1 MVDKAL
7 EAGLMDN
14 HCEPDEKEKI
24 SKKTGEDKLVSAY
37 NVLRIHQFL
46 GKYESDLNVRR
57 SRSKPAGKKKISVQ
71 QREEREAAIEH
82 LVARMHPKPPQ
93 TDEKQK
99 ESPEVKAAR
108 KKKAKENKELIN
120 HFLENYTE
128 DMHKRRLHIKQVRF
142 SLHVCLCRAVLTLAV
157 QFVRS
162 RAHLA
167 LSACA
172 RTGAAACSRG
182 GRCEDGEAEG
192 PRREKI
198 VKQMPTG
205 RWQQQQEQQQQEQH
219 RPADMHRLGTMRVNA

>member
-1 MVDKAL
+1 M
-7 EAGLMDN
+7 
-14 HCEPDEKEKI
+14 
-24 SKKTGEDKLVSAY
+24 
-37 NVLRIHQFL
+37 
-46 GKYESDLNVRR
+46 KYTSGQ
-57 SRSKPAGKKKISVQ
+57 A
-71 QREEREAAIEH
+71 
-82 LVARMHPKPPQ
+82 HPKPPQ

-142 SLHVCLCRAVLTLAV
+142 SLRVCLCRAVLPLAV

-167 LSACA
+167 LSVCV

-205 RWQQQQEQQQQEQH
+205 RWQQQEEQQQQEQH

>member
-1 MVDKAL
+1 
-7 EAGLMDN
+7 MDN

-142 SLHVCLCRAVLTLAV
+142 SLRFCLCRAVLPLAV

-167 LSACA
+167 LSVCV
-172 RTGAAACSRG
+172 RKGAAACSRG

-205 RWQQQQEQQQQEQH
+205 QWQQQEQQQQEQQH
-219 RPADMHRLGTMRVNA
+219 RPADMHCLGTMRVNA